1 MDQELILNQL
11 QENAELIQN
20 GFALVESHLI
30 NIEAGLQ
37 IMLYVAIALF
47 VWAVIRVLYKL
58 FGGIFFG
65 GV

>member
-1 MDQELILNQL
+1 MDQELILQQL
-11 QENAELIQN
+11 EENGELIQN

-37 IMLYVAIALF
+37 ILMYVAIAIF
-47 VWAVIRVLYKL
+47 VWAVIRALYKL
-58 FGGIFFG
+58 FGGVFFG

>member
-1 MDQELILNQL
+1 MDQELILQQL
-11 QENAELIQN
+11 EENGELIQN

-37 IMLYVAIALF
+37 ILMYVAIAFF
-47 VWAVIRVLYKL
+47 VWAVIRALYKL
-58 FGGIFFG
+58 FGGVFFG